1 MKIDLTESAKEQI
14 LKENK
19 GDKYIR
25 LYIKNMSWAGPTF
38 GLSLDETIKD
48 TDVLKELEGI
58 KFIVDDHIENTY
70 RKIVVDY
77 GDRYFRKGYIV
88 EQDR

>member
-25 LYIKNMSWAGPTF
+25 LYIKNMS
-38 GLSLDETIKD
+38 
-48 TDVLKELEGI
+48 
-58 KFIVDDHIENTY
+58 
-70 RKIVVDY
+70 
-77 GDRYFRKGYIV
+77 
-88 EQDR
+88 